1 MTSTSWIARR
11 ARAGWL
17 LGIALLFAG
26 FLPVVLF
33 VVGSLL
39 PAADAAPAL
48 SLYPEI
54 PPEWASKAERWL
66 KVRRIHWRPGPEHA
80 GLAFAALGFLAM
92 LLGAAIAKH
101 QAPRIEAARR
111 QRQDALRR
119 AQQYRQDGRAE
130 PTFAA
135 DLSDAGSEPPGSGR
149 SPR

>member
-1 MTSTSWIARR
+1 MTSTSSIARS

-17 LGIALLFAG
+17 LGFALLFAG

-33 VVGSLL
+33 VGGSLL
-39 PAADAAPAL
+39 PAAEAAPAL

-54 PPEWASKAERWL
+54 PPEWAAKAERWL

-80 GLAFAALGFLAM
+80 GLAFAALGFLVM

-101 QAPRIEAARR
+101 QAPRLEAARWKK
-111 QRQDALRR
+111 QDALRR
-119 AQQYRQDGRAE
+119 AQQYRQEGRAE
-130 PTFAA
+130 PAFV
-135 DLSDAGSEPPGSGR
+135 SDSEPPGSGG